1 MIDALT
7 KGKPAGLTYLALW
20 FRNFDEM
27 IIDVTDEA
35 SLAYE
40 SGFHSERR
48 ITTWQQ
54 RMQSLEDLGFIKSQ
68 KVGNRYQYVL
78 MLHLYMLLRR
88 CMKKGKYRKKCMKH
102 LNIEHLKSEL

>member
-1 MIDALT
+1 
-7 KGKPAGLTYLALW
+7 
-20 FRNFDEM
+20 M

-48 ITTWQQ
+48 ISTWQQ

-78 MLHLYMLLRR
+78 MIHPVSVVKALYED
-88 CMKKGKYRKKCMKH
+88 GKIQKEMYETF
-102 LNIEHLKSEL
+102 EHRAFEVGAIT